1 MTFINRN
8 QIILL
13 LSFIFLLGIS
23 YILSISFGENLAKEN
38 KVSKK
43 NITDEAK
50 LDHVKKELDFLQ
62 KTLMNY
68 VQQKEINTYL
78 ENLININSKLWNIE
92 DDIRECERKKLFDQT
107 FIDLARS
114 VYFTNDERAKVK
126 NDINKT
132 FGSELVEVKS
142 YEEY

>member
-1 MTFINRN
+1 MLINTPISLGELVDKISIL
-8 QIILL
+8 II
-13 LSFIFLLGIS
+13 
-23 YILSISFGENLAKEN
+23 KQ
-38 KVSKK
+38 K
-43 NITDEAK
+43 NITDETK
-50 LDHVKKELDFLQ
+50 LEHVKKELDFLQ

-68 VQQKEINTYL
+68 VQQEEINNYL

-92 DDIRECERKKLFDQT
+92 DDIRECERKKLFNQS

>member
-1 MTFINRN
+1 MLINTPISLGELVDKISIL
-8 QIILL
+8 II
-13 LSFIFLLGIS
+13 
-23 YILSISFGENLAKEN
+23 KQ
-38 KVSKK
+38 K
-43 NITDEAK
+43 NIIDETK

-62 KTLMNY
+62 KILMNY
-68 VQQKEINTYL
+68 VQQEEINNFL

-92 DDIRECERKKLFDQT
+92 DDIRECERKKLFDQS

>member
-1 MTFINRN
+1 MLINTPISLGELVDKISIL
-8 QIILL
+8 II
-13 LSFIFLLGIS
+13 
-23 YILSISFGENLAKEN
+23 KQ
-38 KVSKK
+38 K
-43 NITDEAK
+43 NITDETK

-68 VQQKEINTYL
+68 VQQNEINNYL

>member
-1 MTFINRN
+1 MLINTPISLGELVDKISIL
-8 QIILL
+8 II
-13 LSFIFLLGIS
+13 
-23 YILSISFGENLAKEN
+23 KQ
-38 KVSKK
+38 K
-43 NITDEAK
+43 NITDETK
-50 LDHVKKELDFLQ
+50 LVHVKKELDFLQ

-68 VQQKEINTYL
+68 AQQEEINNYL

-92 DDIRECERKKLFDQT
+92 DDIRECERKKLFDQS

>member
-1 MTFINRN
+1 MLINTPISLGELVDKISIL
-8 QIILL
+8 II
-13 LSFIFLLGIS
+13 
-23 YILSISFGENLAKEN
+23 KQ
-38 KVSKK
+38 K
-43 NITDEAK
+43 NITDETK

-68 VQQKEINTYL
+68 VQQEKINNYL

-126 NDINKT
+126 NDINKK

>member
-1 MTFINRN
+1 MLINTPISLGELVDKISIL
-8 QIILL
+8 II
-13 LSFIFLLGIS
+13 
-23 YILSISFGENLAKEN
+23 KQ
-38 KVSKK
+38 K
-43 NITDEAK
+43 NITDETK

-92 DDIRECERKKLFDQT
+92 DDIRECERKKMFDQT

>member
-1 MTFINRN
+1 MLINTP
-8 QIILL
+8 ISLGELVDKISILM
-13 LSFIFLLGIS
+13 I
-23 YILSISFGENLAKEN
+23 K
-38 KVSKK
+38 KK
-43 NITDEAK
+43 NISDSIK
-50 LDHVKKELDFLQ
+50 LQHVKKELEFLQ
-62 KTLMNY
+62 KTLKKY
-68 VQQKEINTYL
+68 ISADEINEFL
-78 ENLININSKLWNIE
+78 LKLVNINSKLWDIE
-92 DDIRECERKKLFDQT
+92 DDIRECERKKSFDQT

>member
-1 MTFINRN
+1 MLINTPISLGELVDKISIL
-8 QIILL
+8 II
-13 LSFIFLLGIS
+13 
-23 YILSISFGENLAKEN
+23 KQ
-38 KVSKK
+38 K
-43 NITDEAK
+43 NITDKTK

-62 KTLMNY
+62 KTLTNY
-68 VQQKEINTYL
+68 IQQEEINNYL

-92 DDIRECERKKLFDQT
+92 DDIRECERKKLFDQI

>member
-1 MTFINRN
+1 MLINTPISLGELVDKISIL
-8 QIILL
+8 II
-13 LSFIFLLGIS
+13 
-23 YILSISFGENLAKEN
+23 KE
-38 KVSKK
+38 K
-43 NITDEAK
+43 NITDETK

-68 VQQKEINTYL
+68 VQQEEINNYL

-92 DDIRECERKKLFDQT
+92 DDIREYERKKLFDQT

>member
-1 MTFINRN
+1 MR
-8 QIILL
+8 
-13 LSFIFLLGIS
+13 
-23 YILSISFGENLAKEN
+23 K
-38 KVSKK
+38 
-43 NITDEAK
+43 
-50 LDHVKKELDFLQ
+50 
-62 KTLMNY
+62 
-68 VQQKEINTYL
+68 
-78 ENLININSKLWNIE
+78 
-92 DDIRECERKKLFDQT
+92 KKLFDQS

>member
-1 MTFINRN
+1 MQLIVNCM
-8 QIILL
+8 
-13 LSFIFLLGIS
+13 
-23 YILSISFGENLAKEN
+23 ENLP
-38 KVSKK
+38 KK
-43 NITDEAK
+43 IISQA
-50 LDHVKKELDFLQ
+50 L
-62 KTLMNY
+62 
-68 VQQKEINTYL
+68 TYDDVL
-78 ENLININSKLWNIE
+78 LVPGYSNVLPREVNINSKLWDIE

-126 NDINKT
+126 NDINKA

>member
-1 MTFINRN
+1 MLINTPISLGELVDKISIL
-8 QIILL
+8 II
-13 LSFIFLLGIS
+13 
-23 YILSISFGENLAKEN
+23 K
-38 KVSKK
+38 KK
-43 NITDEAK
+43 NISDLIK
-50 LDHVKKELDFLQ
+50 LEHVIKELEFLK
-62 KTLMNY
+62 KTL
-68 VQQKEINTYL
+68 KEYISEDKIIKYIDK
-78 ENLININSKLWNIE
+78 LININSKLWKIE
-92 DDIRECERKKLFDQT
+92 DDIRECERKKIFDQT

>member
-1 MTFINRN
+1 MLINTPTSLGELVDKISIL
-8 QIILL
+8 II
-13 LSFIFLLGIS
+13 
-23 YILSISFGENLAKEN
+23 KQ
-38 KVSKK
+38 K
-43 NITDEAK
+43 NITDETK

-68 VQQKEINTYL
+68 VQQEEINNYL

-92 DDIRECERKKLFDQT
+92 DDIRECERKKLFDQS

>member
-1 MTFINRN
+1 MLINTPISLGELVDKISIL
-8 QIILL
+8 II
-13 LSFIFLLGIS
+13 
-23 YILSISFGENLAKEN
+23 KQ
-38 KVSKK
+38 K
-43 NITDEAK
+43 NITDETK

-68 VQQKEINTYL
+68 VQHEKVNNYL

-92 DDIRECERKKLFDQT
+92 DDIRECERKKIFDQS

>member
-1 MTFINRN
+1 MLINTPISLGELVDKISIL
-8 QIILL
+8 II
-13 LSFIFLLGIS
+13 
-23 YILSISFGENLAKEN
+23 KQ
-38 KVSKK
+38 K
-43 NITDEAK
+43 NITDETK

-68 VQQKEINTYL
+68 VKQEEINNYL

-92 DDIRECERKKLFDQT
+92 DDIRECERKKLFDQS

-126 NDINKT
+126 RDINKT
-132 FGSELVEVKS
+132 FGSELIEVKS

>member
-1 MTFINRN
+1 MLINTPISLGELVDKISIL
-8 QIILL
+8 II
-13 LSFIFLLGIS
+13 
-23 YILSISFGENLAKEN
+23 KQ
-38 KVSKK
+38 K
-43 NITDEAK
+43 NITHETK

-68 VQQKEINTYL
+68 VQQEEINNYL

-92 DDIRECERKKLFDQT
+92 DDIRECERKKLFDQS

-126 NDINKT
+126 NNINTT
-132 FGSELVEVKS
+132 FGSESVEVKS

>member
-1 MTFINRN
+1 MLINTPISLGELVDKISIL
-8 QIILL
+8 II
-13 LSFIFLLGIS
+13 
-23 YILSISFGENLAKEN
+23 KQ
-38 KVSKK
+38 K
-43 NITDEAK
+43 NITDKSK

-68 VQQKEINTYL
+68 IQKQEINDFL

-92 DDIRECERKKLFDQT
+92 DDIRECERKKIFDQS

>member
-1 MTFINRN
+1 MLINTPISLGELVDKISIL
-8 QIILL
+8 II
-13 LSFIFLLGIS
+13 
-23 YILSISFGENLAKEN
+23 KQ
-38 KVSKK
+38 K
-43 NITDEAK
+43 NIKDETK

-68 VQQKEINTYL
+68 VQQEEINNYL

>member
-1 MTFINRN
+1 MLINTPISLGELVDKISIL
-8 QIILL
+8 II
-13 LSFIFLLGIS
+13 
-23 YILSISFGENLAKEN
+23 KQ
-38 KVSKK
+38 K
-43 NITDEAK
+43 NITDETK

-68 VQQKEINTYL
+68 VHQEEINNYL

-92 DDIRECERKKLFDQT
+92 DDIRECERKKLFDQS

-142 YEEY
+142 YQEY

>member
-1 MTFINRN
+1 MLINTPISLGELVDKISIL
-8 QIILL
+8 II
-13 LSFIFLLGIS
+13 
-23 YILSISFGENLAKEN
+23 KQ
-38 KVSKK
+38 K
-43 NITDEAK
+43 NIIDKTK
-50 LDHVKKELDFLQ
+50 LDHVRKELDFLQ

-68 VQQKEINTYL
+68 VQQDEINNYL

-126 NDINKT
+126 NDINKK

>member
-1 MTFINRN
+1 MLINTPISLGELVDKISIL
-8 QIILL
+8 II
-13 LSFIFLLGIS
+13 
-23 YILSISFGENLAKEN
+23 KE
-38 KVSKK
+38 K
-43 NITDEAK
+43 NITDETK
-50 LDHVKKELDFLQ
+50 LNHVKKELDFLQ

-68 VQQKEINTYL
+68 VQQEEINNYL

>member
-1 MTFINRN
+1 MLINTP
-8 QIILL
+8 ISLGELVDKISILM
-13 LSFIFLLGIS
+13 I
-23 YILSISFGENLAKEN
+23 K
-38 KVSKK
+38 KK
-43 NITDEAK
+43 NISDSIK
-50 LDHVKKELDFLQ
+50 LQHVNKELEFLQ
-62 KTLMNY
+62 KTLKKY
-68 VQQKEINTYL
+68 ISEDEINEFL
-78 ENLININSKLWNIE
+78 LKLVNINSKLWEIE
-92 DDIRECERKKLFDQT
+92 DDIRECERKKSFDQT

>member
-1 MTFINRN
+1 MLINTP
-8 QIILL
+8 ISLGELVDKISILM
-13 LSFIFLLGIS
+13 I
-23 YILSISFGENLAKEN
+23 K
-38 KVSKK
+38 KK
-43 NITDEAK
+43 NISDSIK
-50 LDHVKKELDFLQ
+50 LQYVNKELEFLQ
-62 KTLMNY
+62 KTLKKY
-68 VQQKEINTYL
+68 ISEGEINEFL
-78 ENLININSKLWNIE
+78 LKLVNINSKLWDIE

-126 NDINKT
+126 NDINKN

>member
-1 MTFINRN
+1 MLINTPVSLGELVDKISIL
-8 QIILL
+8 II
-13 LSFIFLLGIS
+13 
-23 YILSISFGENLAKEN
+23 KQ
-38 KVSKK
+38 K
-43 NITDEAK
+43 NITNETK
-50 LDHVKKELDFLQ
+50 LDYVKKELDFLQ

-68 VQQKEINTYL
+68 VQKKEINNYL

-126 NDINKT
+126 NNINKA

>member
-1 MTFINRN
+1 MLINTPISLGELVDKISIL
-8 QIILL
+8 II
-13 LSFIFLLGIS
+13 
-23 YILSISFGENLAKEN
+23 KQ
-38 KVSKK
+38 K
-43 NITDEAK
+43 NIIDESK

-68 VQQKEINTYL
+68 VQQEEINNYL